1 MAIDIDRNTEMV
13 KIKRI
18 GRLLNEELNKWNR
31 VIKVGN
37 VNALSGRN
45 FAKRTLH
52 ELQSTKCS
60 GYSEIDYLLEQI
72 KSPDQFKPN
81 QTKQNTE
88 ITNATEKVEEQ
99 KWNETISKTNE
110 TKSKEQ

>member
-1 MAIDIDRNTEMV
+1 MAIDIDWNTEMV

-72 KSPDQFKPN
+72 KSPDQCKP
-81 QTKQNTE
+81 NTE

-110 TKSKEQ
+110 TKSKQQ